1 MRSGQ
6 KRVSKRNQLLAAV
19 LLSLLGVAAR
29 SQAQGP
35 VSTVIPSPDSD
46 ESSFGETV
54 SLSADGQTA
63 LVGGDAGSHRAYV
76 FVHGSGGW
84 SLDTRLPAAG
94 PARDGDAFGW
104 VVALSGDGKVA
115 LVAAPLT
122 FASCPNDFPFPC
134 GEVYVYVRE
143 GGAWT
148 LKSPLKPPTAV
159 DFEFNFGSAIA
170 LSGDGSTV
178 LVGRPADDC
187 VHQLCRGVVF
197 VYERT
202 GDSWTLVDSLRASN
216 PSVQKFGSS
225 ISLSPDGGTALI
237 GAPHSRCD
245 NGSICGEAYVFT
257 KGGGAWSEQARL
269 TAFDGSSQGFFGS
282 SAAISADGL
291 TALVGAPAN
300 DFAPEG
306 PGSIYA
312 FVRSGNSW
320 VGAQKITGALGEGF
334 GDSLSL
340 AADGRS
346 ALLGAP
352 FRDCAAGADCGAVYQ
367 MKRGAGG
374 LWSPPQL
381 LASFP
386 AGAQGGFSVALSADG
401 SVGLAGAPGASCT
414 TGPTCG
420 AAYVLSGFLTTID
433 VPTLGGAGLAVLTL
447 ALIAAALLFLRRRR
461 SI

>member
-6 KRVSKRNQLLAAV
+6 KKVSTRKQLLAAV

-29 SQAQGP
+29 SQAQGLEP
-35 VSTVIPSPDSD
+35 TLIPSPDPD
-46 ESSFGETV
+46 ESSFGGTV
-54 SLSADGQTA
+54 SLSADGQIA

-84 SLDTRLPAAG
+84 SLDTRLPVAG

-104 VVALSGDGKVA
+104 VVALSADGKVA

-122 FASCPNDFPFPC
+122 FGSCPGDFPFPC
-134 GEVYVYVRE
+134 GEVYVYARE

-148 LKSPLKPPTAV
+148 LKAALKPPTFV

-187 VHQLCRGVVF
+187 IHQPCRGVVF
-197 VYERT
+197 VYERA
-202 GDSWTLVDSLRASN
+202 GDSWNLVDSLRASN

-237 GAPHSRCD
+237 GAPHSNCVD
-245 NGSICGEAYVFT
+245 GCGEAYVFT
-257 KGGGAWSEQARL
+257 KSGGSWSEQARL
-269 TAFDGSSQGFFGS
+269 IASDGLSQGFFGAS
-282 SAAISADGL
+282 TALSADGQ
-291 TALVGAPAN
+291 TALVGAQAN

-312 FVRSGNSW
+312 FVRGGSSW
-320 VGAQKITGALGEGF
+320 AGAQKITGVLGEGF

-340 AADGRS
+340 TADGRS

-386 AGAQGGFSVALSADG
+386 AGSQAGSVIALSADG
-401 SVGLAGAPGASCT
+401 SVGLAGAPRLSCA

-420 AAYVLSGFLTTID
+420 AVYVLSGLLATLD
-433 VPTLGGAGLAVLTL
+433 VPTLGGPGLAALTL
-447 ALIAAALLFLRRRR
+447 ALIAAALIFLRRRR